1 MRFLETIKIALK
13 NIRSNKLRTTLTML
27 GLIIGIASVI
37 ILVGIGNG
45 ASNKVQSQV
54 QSLGTDILTV
64 TINSSSTSL
73 EYSSLEDI
81 LKIYN
86 VASVAPYKT
95 ISNTLSNG
103 TTSTN
108 SGTII
113 ATNDNYL
120 SVTNLSLYEGRT
132 ISIVDIENASK
143 VCIVGQGIA
152 TTLFSLADPLKQTI
166 KIDGDNYTV
175 VGMLNEAGSS
185 MGTNIDNILIIPIT
199 TAKYLGTDT
208 SINNLYVKV
217 KDENKIKETIN
228 LIKNYLRSTLEVSSD
243 DYSVTSQDT
252 VIDTMEEVTNTMS
265 LLLGGI
271 ASISLVVG
279 GIGVMNVMLV
289 SVTERTKEIGI
300 RKSLGA
306 KGKDILT
313 QFLIESVVICI
324 LGGIIGI
331 LIGIGL
337 GNTVQNFGY
346 SFKTSTNII
355 LISFV
360 TSALIGIIFG
370 IFPAYRAAKLN
381 PIDALH
387 TE

>member
-120 SVTNLSLYEGRT
+120 SVTNLSLYDGRT

-143 VCIVGQGIA
+143 VYFN
-152 TTLFSLADPLKQTI
+152 FSFSETVF
-166 KIDGDNYTV
+166 IDELTV
-175 VGMLNEAGSS
+175 
-185 MGTNIDNILIIPIT
+185 NI
-199 TAKYLGTDT
+199 
-208 SINNLYVKV
+208 
-217 KDENKIKETIN
+217 
-228 LIKNYLRSTLEVSSD
+228 
-243 DYSVTSQDT
+243 Q
-252 VIDTMEEVTNTMS
+252 
-265 LLLGGI
+265 
-271 ASISLVVG
+271 
-279 GIGVMNVMLV
+279 
-289 SVTERTKEIGI
+289 
-300 RKSLGA
+300 
-306 KGKDILT
+306 
-313 QFLIESVVICI
+313 
-324 LGGIIGI
+324 
-331 LIGIGL
+331 
-337 GNTVQNFGY
+337 
-346 SFKTSTNII
+346 
-355 LISFV
+355 
-360 TSALIGIIFG
+360 
-370 IFPAYRAAKLN
+370 
-381 PIDALH
+381 
-387 TE
+387 